1 MNECE
6 HHPQTPLREAPLIS
20 WLGLLSEMTKII
32 AIPVVC
38 WCLLS
43 IFTQCAPSL
52 PSLGIVGGGIFVE
65 GFNMGISST
74 SGGRPGSND
83 VSSWDSPKLIEH
95 SGTLKL
101 RGKEISSRTSWQ
113 KTLSMSC
120 ALTVIS
126 LSGPLCHQHPAKCPY
141 RGYRGSRKKM
151 EKLFRDVYST
161 MFPPNFPA
169 QLYGSM
175 LLESY

>member
-1 MNECE
+1 MWASSSNTIEGS
-6 HHPQTPLREAPLIS
+6 PLDFMAWSSVRNDKNHCNPR
-20 WLGLLSEMTKII
+20 GLLMFAVHVHTMCPFVTKSGNS
-32 AIPVVC
+32 
-38 WCLLS
+38 W
-43 IFTQCAPSL
+43 
-52 PSLGIVGGGIFVE
+52 GGIFVE

-120 ALTVIS
+120 ALTVVS

-169 QLYGSM
+169 HLYGSM